1 MKGVHQARMK
11 RSIIKAILKMCMEAV
26 LFTAIIGVG
35 IGMIGYV
42 RNWNS
47 SIAYSDAF
55 FLAGCMVIVAGG
67 LSRLGAGQEWSIFQ
81 LFSAES
87 FRDMSSGERAKFI
100 VSASSPIRLV
110 LLGALTGILLILIS
124 AIAAY
129 MS

>member
-1 MKGVHQARMK
+1 ME
-11 RSIIKAILKMCMEAV
+11 RSVIKAILKIFMESV
-26 LFTAIIGVG
+26 ILTACIGAG
-35 IGMIGYV
+35 IGMIGYI
-42 RNWNS
+42 RKWNS

-81 LFSAES
+81 LFSAET
-87 FRDMSSGERAKFI
+87 FRGMSSGERANFI
-100 VSASSPIRLV
+100 IDSSSPVRLV

-129 MS
+129 MA